1 MPWVLSRTMALNSC
15 SQERTTTIPQPRT
28 DKTPS
33 LMYNSIPDNGN
44 RLQCD
49 LDATT
54 NCYANDA
61 SGNTGS
67 TNLGN
72 LPTGYQLIPGLLQAY
87 KSSAAD
93 LGGYTPPTALAH
105 GPLPLLG
112 GLSALGWARRL
123 RRRLRR

>member
-1 MPWVLSRTMALNSC
+1 MALNSC
-15 SQERTTTIPQPRT
+15 SQERTKTILQPKT
-28 DKTPS
+28 DKIPS

-72 LPTGYQLIPGLLQAY
+72 LPTGYQLIPGLL
-87 KSSAAD
+87 
-93 LGGYTPPTALAH
+93 
-105 GPLPLLG
+105 
-112 GLSALGWARRL
+112 
-123 RRRLRR
+123 

>member
-1 MPWVLSRTMALNSC
+1 MAFSYC

-49 LDATT
+49 PDATT

-72 LPTGYQLIPGLLQAY
+72 LPTGYQLIPGLLQAHM
-87 KSSAAD
+87 SFAAD
-93 LGGYTPPTALAH
+93 LGGYTPPTVRAH

-112 GLSALGWARRL
+112 ALSALGWSRRL

>member
-1 MPWVLSRTMALNSC
+1 MAFSYC
-15 SQERTTTIPQPRT
+15 SQERTMAILKPRT
-28 DKTPS
+28 DKTSS

-44 RLQCD
+44 LLQCD

-54 NCYANDA
+54 NYYANDA

-67 TNLGN
+67 TKLVN

-93 LGGYTPPTALAH
+93 QGGYTPPTARAH

-112 GLSALGWARRL
+112 GLSALGWSRRL